1 MTETMIH
8 IVGHVG
14 TDIDHREVGNGTHVS
29 SFRLATTPRRYDRA
43 KGGYIDGVTNWL
55 TVQCW
60 RNLAMNVLESLKR
73 GDPVMVF
80 GKLRTQEWVKDDQ
93 RHSRFVV
100 EATAIGH
107 DLSRGVAAFT
117 KRARV
122 IEAFSDHD
130 QAALQAAQD
139 VEDAS
144 ATLPSSVDAF
154 ADESFVTA
162 S

>member
-1 MTETMIH
+1 
-8 IVGHVG
+8 
-14 TDIDHREVGNGTHVS
+14 VS
-29 SFRLATTPRRYDRA
+29 TTTPTGRP
-43 KGGYIDGVTNWL
+43 
-55 TVQCW
+55 
-60 RNLAMNVLESLKR
+60 NVLESLKR